1 MRFCEA
7 KWEFCKLPSVSC
19 RVSRAGARITR
30 AHPLTP
36 SHASTKR
43 GRIAPRH
50 GRGAF
55 SVSKGGLRGLGCRL
69 GRRWTVATGDHRPF
83 ASPHGGEVS
92 PAGSVGVGKAPPAL
106 NASPVPPPTRRKF
119 LSCREFRGCETRP
132 SKSNGSETWLVR
144 TSPRKGPLSSGLPQK
159 GFQRGMKSRLPAR
172 SAMDGRHWRP
182 SPPFEMRCIEL
193 SSPPVAARL
202 PLLENEING
211 RGQGVGSLP
220 CVVFSKGD
228 SPPLK
233 NSQPGLAG

>member
-1 MRFCEA
+1 MEGGPFLFPKGGYAVSAAASVGDGRSPLATIAPLHSPTGERSHLPVRSALGKRHRRLTPPPYPLLRGVNFYLAASFADA
-7 KWEFCKLPSVSC
+7 KLDRASRTAVRLGSC
-19 RVSRAGARITR
+19 
-30 AHPLTP
+30 AHP
-36 SHASTKR
+36 
-43 GRIAPRH
+43 
-50 GRGAF
+50 
-55 SVSKGGLRGLGCRL
+55 
-69 GRRWTVATGDHRPF
+69 
-83 ASPHGGEVS
+83 
-92 PAGSVGVGKAPPAL
+92 
-106 NASPVPPPTRRKF
+106 
-119 LSCREFRGCETRP
+119 
-132 SKSNGSETWLVR
+132 
-144 TSPRKGPLSSGLPQK
+144 PRKGPLSSGLPQK

-233 NSQPGLAG
+233 NSQPGPCRVNRTKCNLTRSH

>member
-1 MRFCEA
+1 MEGGPFLFPKGGYAVSAAASVGDGRSPLATIAPLHPPARGRSHLPVRSALGKRHRRLTPPPYPLLRGVNFYLAASFADA
-7 KWEFCKLPSVSC
+7 KLDRASRTAVRLGSC
-19 RVSRAGARITR
+19 
-30 AHPLTP
+30 AHPP
-36 SHASTKR
+36 VRARSAQAYRKR
-43 GRIAPRH
+43 G
-50 GRGAF
+50 
-55 SVSKGGLRGLGCRL
+55 SKGGG
-69 GRRWTVATGDHRPF
+69 
-83 ASPHGGEVS
+83 
-92 PAGSVGVGKAPPAL
+92 
-106 NASPVPPPTRRKF
+106 
-119 LSCREFRGCETRP
+119 
-132 SKSNGSETWLVR
+132 
-144 TSPRKGPLSSGLPQK
+144 
-159 GFQRGMKSRLPAR
+159 SRLPPR

>member
-1 MRFCEA
+1 MEGGPFLFPKGGYA
-7 KWEFCKLPSVSC
+7 VS
-19 RVSRAGARITR
+19 AA
-30 AHPLTP
+30 
-36 SHASTKR
+36 AS
-43 GRIAPRH
+43 GPAPRW
-50 GRGAF
+50 GAPRTDR
-55 SVSKGGLRGLGCRL
+55 SGNGD
-69 GRRWTVATGDHRPF
+69 RRWTVATGDHRPF
-83 ASPHGGEVS
+83 AFPHGGEVS

-144 TSPRKGPLSSGLPQK
+144 TSPQGPAQFRLTAKGVPK
-159 GFQRGMKSRLPAR
+159 GA
-172 SAMDGRHWRP
+172 AA
-182 SPPFEMRCIEL
+182 PFEMRCIEL